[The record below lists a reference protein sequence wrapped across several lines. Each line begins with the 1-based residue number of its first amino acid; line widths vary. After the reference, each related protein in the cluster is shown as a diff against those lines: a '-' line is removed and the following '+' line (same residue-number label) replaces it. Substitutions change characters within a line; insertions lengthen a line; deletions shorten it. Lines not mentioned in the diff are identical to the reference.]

1 MDVFKIHVGEG
12 RAIAISRENYFMETK
27 GMEPYVVERDGHRT
41 FYAVCPE
48 CDNPIQLIGL
58 NRRELDAG
66 HRRPYGKHVG
76 HDVTGVAVY
85 DETAYLECSYSNPGY
100 HRDPGSRRPPSNPT
114 ALALYRIMRDRFDRV
129 EYAWRRASGIR
140 LGIKRLRRA
149 LTLWRNDKAWL
160 NYDSTYCNLPQM
172 LFMGS
177 PEQDLYGQCVSKDG
191 PVAAALSTLDDIR
204 LEPVDFSE
212 EYVRVSTTR
221 FTNVTF
227 TLGPPSKRK
236 DGEHMVE
243 YFPLCLLHEGRQIG
257 GFIQV
262 RTDPEWFSRILNMPD
277 WHENHRLSAMAAD
290 VLG

>member
-76 HDVTGVAVY
+76 HDVPGVAVY

-262 RTDPEWFSRILNMPD
+262 RTDP
-277 WHENHRLSAMAAD
+277 
-290 VLG
+290 

>member
-58 NRRELDAG
+58 HRRELDAG

-76 HDVTGVAVY
+76 HDVPGVAVY

-177 PEQDLYGQCVSKDG
+177 PEQDLYGQCGS
-191 PVAAALSTLDDIR
+191 
-204 LEPVDFSE
+204 
-212 EYVRVSTTR
+212 
-221 FTNVTF
+221 
-227 TLGPPSKRK
+227 
-236 DGEHMVE
+236 
-243 YFPLCLLHEGRQIG
+243 
-257 GFIQV
+257 
-262 RTDPEWFSRILNMPD
+262 
-277 WHENHRLSAMAAD
+277 
-290 VLG
+290 

>member
-1 MDVFKIHVGEG
+1 M
-12 RAIAISRENYFMETK
+12 
-27 GMEPYVVERDGHRT
+27 
-41 FYAVCPE
+41 
-48 CDNPIQLIGL
+48 
-58 NRRELDAG
+58 
-66 HRRPYGKHVG
+66 
-76 HDVTGVAVY
+76 
-85 DETAYLECSYSNPGY
+85 
-100 HRDPGSRRPPSNPT
+100 
-114 ALALYRIMRDRFDRV
+114 
-129 EYAWRRASGIR
+129 
-140 LGIKRLRRA
+140 
-149 LTLWRNDKAWL
+149 TLWRNDKAWL

>member
-1 MDVFKIHVGEG
+1 
-12 RAIAISRENYFMETK
+12 MEDTS
-27 GMEPYVVERDGHRT
+27 GMTCLEWPYMTRRRIWNARIRIRDIIVIPVRVV
-41 FYAVCPE
+41 
-48 CDNPIQLIGL
+48 
-58 NRRELDAG
+58 
-66 HRRPYGKHVG
+66 
-76 HDVTGVAVY
+76 
-85 DETAYLECSYSNPGY
+85 
-100 HRDPGSRRPPSNPT
+100 PPSNPT

-129 EYAWRRASGIR
+129 EYAWRRASGIH
-140 LGIKRLRRA
+140 LGIKRLQRA
-149 LTLWRNDKAWL
+149 LILWRNDKAWL

-172 LFMGS
+172 LFMGL

-191 PVAAALSTLDDIR
+191 PVAAALSTLDDVR

-212 EYVRVSTTR
+212 ECVRVSTTR

-277 WHENHRLSAMAAD
+277 WHENRRLLGLAAD

>member
-76 HDVTGVAVY
+76 HDVPGVAVY

-177 PEQDLYGQCVSKDG
+177 PEQDLYGQCVSKDSG
-191 PVAAALSTLDDIR
+191 RCGSFHSRRHQTGTRGFFRGIRSRLHHAFHQRHVHARPSIQTEGRRAHGRILPAMPVA
-204 LEPVDFSE
+204 
-212 EYVRVSTTR
+212 
-221 FTNVTF
+221 
-227 TLGPPSKRK
+227 
-236 DGEHMVE
+236 
-243 YFPLCLLHEGRQIG
+243 
-257 GFIQV
+257 
-262 RTDPEWFSRILNMPD
+262 
-277 WHENHRLSAMAAD
+277 
-290 VLG
+290 

>member
-1 MDVFKIHVGEG
+1 MTRRRIWNARIRIRDIIVTPV
-12 RAIAISRENYFMETK
+12 R
-27 GMEPYVVERDGHRT
+27 VV
-41 FYAVCPE
+41 
-48 CDNPIQLIGL
+48 
-58 NRRELDAG
+58 
-66 HRRPYGKHVG
+66 
-76 HDVTGVAVY
+76 
-85 DETAYLECSYSNPGY
+85 
-100 HRDPGSRRPPSNPT
+100 PPSNPT

>member
-1 MDVFKIHVGEG
+1 MDVFKTHVGEG
-12 RAIAISRENYFMETK
+12 KALMINEENFYLATRERK
-27 GMEPYVVERDGHRT
+27 PYVVDSGGVKS

-58 NRRELDAG
+58 LRRQQDSLP
-66 HRRPYGKHVG
+66 HRPYGRHIG
-76 HDVTGVAVY
+76 HDVPGVAVY
-85 DETAYLECSYSNPGY
+85 DEDAYLSCPFSDPGY
-100 HRDPGSRRPPSNPT
+100 WRTDRKRKPSNPT
-114 ALALYRIMRDRFDRV
+114 GQALYRIMRDRFDRV

-236 DGEHMVE
+236 NGEHMVE

>member
-1 MDVFKIHVGEG
+1 
-12 RAIAISRENYFMETK
+12 
-27 GMEPYVVERDGHRT
+27 
-41 FYAVCPE
+41 
-48 CDNPIQLIGL
+48 
-58 NRRELDAG
+58 
-66 HRRPYGKHVG
+66 
-76 HDVTGVAVY
+76 
-85 DETAYLECSYSNPGY
+85 
-100 HRDPGSRRPPSNPT
+100 
-114 ALALYRIMRDRFDRV
+114 MRDRFDRV

-160 NYDSTYCNLPQM
+160 NHDSTYCNLPQM

-191 PVAAALSTLDDIR
+191 PVAAAFRHSRRHQTGTR
-204 LEPVDFSE
+204 HFSE

-243 YFPLCLLHEGRQIG
+243 YFPLCLLHEGRTRSAVSSKGSYGSGMVQPQI
-257 GFIQV
+257 
-262 RTDPEWFSRILNMPD
+262 E
-277 WHENHRLSAMAAD
+277 HA
-290 VLG
+290 

>member
-1 MDVFKIHVGEG
+1 MDVFKTRVGEC
-12 RAIAISRENYFMETK
+12 RAIAISQENYFMETK
-27 GMEPYVVERDGHRT
+27 GMEPFVVAEGGHRRL
-41 FYAVCPE
+41 YAVCPE
-48 CDNPIQLIGL
+48 CDNPVRMVGL

-66 HRRPYGKHVG
+66 HRRPYGRHVG
-76 HDVTGVAVY
+76 HDVPGVAVY

-140 LGIKRLRRA
+140 LGIKRLRKA

-160 NYDSTYCNLPQM
+160 NYGSSYCNLPQM
-172 LFMGS
+172 LFMGL
-177 PEQDLYGQCVSKDG
+177 PEQNLYGQCVLRDG
-191 PVAAALSTLDDIR
+191 AVARALAGLGDVR
-204 LEPVDFSE
+204 LEAVDFSE

-236 DGEHMVE
+236 DGEHMTE
-243 YFPLCLLHEGRQIG
+243 SFPLCLLHEGRQIG
-257 GFIQV
+257 GFIHV
-262 RTDPEWFSRILNMPD
+262 DTDPEWFGGILNMPD
-277 WHENHRLSAMAAD
+277 WHENRRLLELAAD